1 MFKIYGAGGLGV
13 DIEPELIAIAN
24 KSAEENHLE
33 HLVTFRSAYVR
44 PLRGIYF

>member
-24 KSAEENHLE
+24 KSMYRDMV
-33 HLVTFRSAYVR
+33 LVT
-44 PLRGIYF
+44 